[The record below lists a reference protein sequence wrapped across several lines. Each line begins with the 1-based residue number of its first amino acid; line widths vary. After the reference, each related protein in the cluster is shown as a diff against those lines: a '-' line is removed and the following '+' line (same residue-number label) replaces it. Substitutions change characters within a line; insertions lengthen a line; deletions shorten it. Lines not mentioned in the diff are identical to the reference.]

1 MARISPHDPVAREV
15 ARRIRA
21 RQVRRR
27 RMVLLA
33 VVLGIIALVVIIVA
47 TRPGGGRT
55 TSTVAGGVG
64 TTAPGSA
71 TTGTLSAAMYAATL
85 TGSDQIPPVDTN
97 STGQLRL
104 TVDPASSSV
113 SFVLEVDGLTNTS
126 TAHIYAG
133 EPGQTGEVVVTL
145 FEGPTIAGPHT
156 GSVAEG
162 SITDADLTGMLAGKT
177 LVDLV
182 QLIQSGSAYVSVGN
196 TSYPDGAIRGQLE

>member
-1 MARISPHDPVAREV
+1 
-15 ARRIRA
+15 
-21 RQVRRR
+21 
-27 RMVLLA
+27 MVLLA